1 VARIL
6 ILEPHS
12 DVRDLIVH
20 VVEHV
25 GHEAVLGEDGTDP
38 VDVMLLEPESPTLR
52 AVAWRVLDRR
62 PQTTVVCVSI
72 GPPTTVSTALAPAV
86 HVLKP
91 FSLGELKQALADAL
105 GQPARSARPV

>member
-12 DVRDLIVH
+12 DVRDLIAH
-20 VVEHV
+20 VVEDA
-25 GHEAVLGEDGTDP
+25 GHEPVLHEEGGGP
-38 VDVMLLEPESPTLR
+38 VDAMLLEPTSPFLR
-52 AVAWRVLDRR
+52 RVARRVLAKR

-72 GPPTTVSTALAPAV
+72 GPPSTVSTSLRPAA

-105 GQPARSARPV
+105 G

>member
-1 VARIL
+1 MVIDDPSVARIL

-12 DVRDLIVH
+12 DVRDLMAY
-20 VVEHV
+20 VVEDA
-25 GHEAVLGEDGTDP
+25 GHEVVLGQEAAP
-38 VDVMLLEPESPTLR
+38 VDAMLLEPTSPFVR
-52 AVAWRVLDRR
+52 RVARRVLAER

-72 GPPTTVSTALAPAV
+72 GPPSTVSSSLRPAV

-105 GQPARSARPV
+105 G

>member
-1 VARIL
+1 MVIDDPSVARIL

-12 DVRDLIVH
+12 EVRDLMAY
-20 VVEHV
+20 VVEDA
-25 GHEAVLGEDGTDP
+25 GHEVVLDQEGAAPADA
-38 VDVMLLEPESPTLR
+38 MLLEPTSPFVR
-52 AVAWRVLDRR
+52 RVARRVLAER

-72 GPPTTVSTALAPAV
+72 GPPSTVSSSLRPAV

-105 GQPARSARPV
+105 G

>member
-6 ILEPHS
+6 ILEPHA
-12 DVRDLIVH
+12 DVRDLIAH

-25 GHEAVLGEDGTDP
+25 GHEPVLDEHGTEH
-38 VDVMLLEPESPTLR
+38 VDAMLLEPASPSLR
-52 AVAWRVLDRR
+52 AVARRVLETR

-72 GPPTTVSTALAPAV
+72 GPPSTVSTSLAPAV

-105 GQPARSARPV
+105 G